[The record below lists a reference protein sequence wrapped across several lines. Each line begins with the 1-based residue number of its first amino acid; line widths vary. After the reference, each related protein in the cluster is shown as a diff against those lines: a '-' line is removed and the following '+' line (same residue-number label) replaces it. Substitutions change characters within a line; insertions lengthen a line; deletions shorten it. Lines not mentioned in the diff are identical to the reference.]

1 MLDAGL
7 ATLDLLKRLL
17 RRFLKV
23 ESGRETPEY
32 TPIALVYTG
41 LAGAGSSHQ
50 HRRSQGLKSG
60 DRLDR
65 QLSPEPGC
73 SGQRSRLAG

>member
-17 RRFLKV
+17 RRFRKV
-23 ESGRETPEY
+23 ESGRETREY
-32 TPIALVYTG
+32 TPIALVCTG
-41 LAGAGSSHQ
+41 WVGAGSSHQ

-65 QLSPEPGC
+65 QPSAEPG
-73 SGQRSRLAG
+73 R